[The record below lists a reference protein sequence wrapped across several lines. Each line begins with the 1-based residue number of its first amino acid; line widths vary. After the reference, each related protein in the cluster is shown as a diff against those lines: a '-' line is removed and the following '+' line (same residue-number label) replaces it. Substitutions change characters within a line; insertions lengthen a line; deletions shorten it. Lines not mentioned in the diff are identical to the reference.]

1 MKTQFSS
8 KWYIAIKIAPLVIL
22 VVAVKSLL
30 HVFNL
35 EFISVNP
42 LFTGLIG
49 ANVFLLGFLLAGT
62 LADYKESEKL
72 PGELC
77 ISVEA
82 IADECMITYKNKKA
96 EKAKECLKYV
106 LDLTLSIRNWLY
118 KKEKTETIFHQ
129 ITGLNDFFLAFESLT
144 HPPFIVRLKQEQSN
158 IRRHI
163 TRINTIRET
172 SFVSAGYAIAEVIV
186 FFIVVGVM
194 LTKMDPFYE
203 SLFIAVLVSFFMI
216 YMIALIKDLD
226 DPFEYYEDGKSRG
239 SAEVSLAPLDDLL
252 ARLEETVRSVG

>member
-1 MKTQFSS
+1 MKTQFAS
-8 KWYIAIKIAPLVIL
+8 KWYIALKITPIIL
-22 VVAVKSLL
+22 FVVAAKCLL
-30 HVFNL
+30 HFLNC

-72 PGELC
+72 PGELS
-77 ISVEA
+77 ISIEV
-82 IADECMITYKNKKA
+82 IADECLITYKNKKA

-106 LDLTLSIRNWLY
+106 LELTQCIRKWLY
-118 KKEKTETIFHQ
+118 KTEKTETVFQWIS
-129 ITGLNDFFLAFESLT
+129 GLNDFFLAFEGLT
-144 HPPFIVRLKQEQSN
+144 QPPFITRLKQEQSN

-163 TRINTIRET
+163 TRIHTIRET

-226 DPFEYYEDGKSRG
+226 DPFEYHEDGKSRG

-252 ARLEETVRSVG
+252 ARIEETVRSVG